1 MDSAI
6 NEQISFW
13 KKKLL
18 TINQN
23 IMDLNDLSSSKMLED
38 NLSTGNYI
46 GLTEKKASE
55 CVKIIDNLL
64 QNYFILS
71 KVIEKAQDLSNKST
85 IFHNYDDEINF
96 LLNGKSI
103 TLHKEDIPINNRELL
118 YDKNKGAEIT
128 PKETLEIM
136 VKDFERAKLDLNSI
150 IEGEENTIKICS
162 KMREEINELKLAA
175 TNLGKNGQVLDGY
188 IASLEYC
195 EKDPVVGVIQIQEIS
210 KEIYK
215 FRDELYKSLKNSEE
229 LNKAIEEYSSMLE
242 RIKRIVEVNNNFIVE
257 NKEILGK
264 LISYKIPEKDEKL
277 QEFYKCIEDLKYNL
291 SLKRISA
298 VNIGV
303 NKLSQQLEN
312 KLKDETD
319 KLKENR
325 EKAEYFNELKGR
337 YTALEAKINIMHMK
351 GHDIS
356 PKVSEVLTTVKE
368 KLQSNEID
376 LVEIDELLKKLYIM
390 MK

>member
-13 KKKLL
+13 KEKLL

-46 GLTEKKASE
+46 GLTEKKALE
-55 CVKIIDNLL
+55 CVKIINNLL
-64 QNYFILS
+64 QNYSILS

-85 IFHNYDDEINF
+85 IFHNYDDEINI

-103 TLHKEDIPINNRELL
+103 ILHKEDIPINNRELL
-118 YDKNKGAEIT
+118 YDKNKGVEIT

-162 KMREEINELKLAA
+162 KMRDEINELKLAA
-175 TNLGKNGQVLDGY
+175 TNLEKDAQVLDGY

-242 RIKRIVEVNNNFIVE
+242 RITRIVEVNNNFIVE

-264 LISYKIPEKDEKL
+264 LISYKIPEVNEKL
-277 QEFYKCIEDLKYNL
+277 QEFYKCIEDLKHNL

-319 KLKENR
+319 KLKGNR
-325 EKAEYFNELKGR
+325 EKVEYFNELKGR

-351 GHDIS
+351 GHDMS

-368 KLQSNEID
+368 KFQFNEVD
-376 LVEIDELLKKLYIM
+376 LVEIDQLLKKLYIM
-390 MK
+390 MT

>member
-13 KKKLL
+13 KEKLL

-46 GLTEKKASE
+46 GLTEKKALE
-55 CVKIIDNLL
+55 CVNIINNLL
-64 QNYFILS
+64 QNYSILS

-85 IFHNYDDEINF
+85 IFHNYDDEINI

-103 TLHKEDIPINNRELL
+103 ILHKEDIPINNRELL
-118 YDKNKGAEIT
+118 YDKNKGVEIT

-162 KMREEINELKLAA
+162 KMRDEINELKLAA
-175 TNLGKNGQVLDGY
+175 TNLEKDAQVLDGY

-242 RIKRIVEVNNNFIVE
+242 RITRIVEVNNNFIVE

-264 LISYKIPEKDEKL
+264 LISYKIPEVNEKL
-277 QEFYKCIEDLKYNL
+277 QEFYKCIEDLKHNL

-319 KLKENR
+319 KLKGNR
-325 EKAEYFNELKGR
+325 EKVEYFNELKGR

-351 GHDIS
+351 GHDMS

-368 KLQSNEID
+368 KFQFNEVD
-376 LVEIDELLKKLYIM
+376 LVEIDQLLKKLYIM
-390 MK
+390 IA

>member
-13 KKKLL
+13 KEKLL

-46 GLTEKKASE
+46 GLTEKKALE
-55 CVKIIDNLL
+55 CVNIINNLL
-64 QNYFILS
+64 QNYSILS

-85 IFHNYDDEINF
+85 IFHNYDDEINI

-103 TLHKEDIPINNRELL
+103 ILHKEDIPINNRELL
-118 YDKNKGAEIT
+118 YDKNKGVEIT

-162 KMREEINELKLAA
+162 KMRDEINELKLAA
-175 TNLGKNGQVLDGY
+175 TNLEKDAQVLDGY

-242 RIKRIVEVNNNFIVE
+242 RITRIVEVNNNFIVE

-264 LISYKIPEKDEKL
+264 LISYKIPEVNEKL
-277 QEFYKCIEDLKYNL
+277 QEFYKCIEDLKHNL

-319 KLKENR
+319 KLKGNR
-325 EKAEYFNELKGR
+325 EKVEYFNELKGR
-337 YTALEAKINIMHMK
+337 YTAIEAKINIMHMK
-351 GHDIS
+351 GHDMS

-368 KLQSNEID
+368 KFQFNEVD
-376 LVEIDELLKKLYIM
+376 LVEIDQLLKKLYIM
-390 MK
+390 IA

>member
-13 KKKLL
+13 KEKLL

-46 GLTEKKASE
+46 GLTEKKALE
-55 CVKIIDNLL
+55 CVNIINNLL
-64 QNYFILS
+64 QNYSILS

-85 IFHNYDDEINF
+85 IFHNYDDEINI

-103 TLHKEDIPINNRELL
+103 ILHKEDIPINNRELL
-118 YDKNKGAEIT
+118 YDKNKGVEIT

-162 KMREEINELKLAA
+162 KMRDEINELKLAA
-175 TNLGKNGQVLDGY
+175 TNLEKDAQVLDGY

-242 RIKRIVEVNNNFIVE
+242 RITRIVEVNNNFIVE

-264 LISYKIPEKDEKL
+264 LISYKIPEVNEKL
-277 QEFYKCIEDLKYNL
+277 QEFYKCIEDLKHNL

-319 KLKENR
+319 KLKGNR
-325 EKAEYFNELKGR
+325 EKVEYFNELKGR

-351 GHDIS
+351 GHDMS

-368 KLQSNEID
+368 KFQFNEVD
-376 LVEIDELLKKLYIM
+376 LVEIDQLLKKLYIM
-390 MK
+390 MV

>member
-6 NEQISFW
+6 SEQMLFW
-13 KKKLL
+13 KEKLL
-18 TINQN
+18 AINQN
-23 IMDLNDLSSSKMLED
+23 IMELNDLASSRMLED
-38 NLSTGNYI
+38 NLDTGNYT

-55 CVKIIDNLL
+55 CVKSINKLL
-64 QNYFILS
+64 QNYLILS
-71 KVIEKAQDLSNKST
+71 KVIEKAQNLYNKST

-103 TLHKEDIPINNRELL
+103 ILNKEDIPINNRELL
-118 YDKNKGAEIT
+118 YDKNKGDEIT
-128 PKETLEIM
+128 TKEILEIM
-136 VKDFERAKLDLNSI
+136 AKDFERAKLDLNSI

-175 TNLGKNGQVLDGY
+175 ANLGINGLVLDGY
-188 IASLEYC
+188 ISALEYC
-195 EKDPVVGVIQIQEIS
+195 EKDPIVGVIQIQEIS

-215 FRDELYKSLKNSEE
+215 FRNELYKSLKNSDE
-229 LNKAIEEYSSMLE
+229 LNEAIKEFCVILE

-264 LISYKIPEKDEKL
+264 LDSYKIPEKDEKL
-277 QEFYKCIEDLKYNL
+277 QEFYNCIENLKHNL
-291 SLKRISA
+291 SLKKISA
-298 VNIGV
+298 VNVGV
-303 NKLSQQLEN
+303 NKLSQQLEA

-325 EKAEYFNELKGR
+325 EQVENFNELNGR

-351 GHDIS
+351 RYDIS
-356 PKVSEVLTTVKE
+356 PQILELLIKVKE
-368 KLQSNEID
+368 KLRSNEIH
-376 LVEIDELLKKLYIM
+376 LVEVDELLKKLYIM

>member
-13 KKKLL
+13 KEKLL

-46 GLTEKKASE
+46 GLTEKKALE
-55 CVKIIDNLL
+55 CVNIINNLL
-64 QNYFILS
+64 QNYYILS

-85 IFHNYDDEINF
+85 IFHNYDDEINI

-103 TLHKEDIPINNRELL
+103 ILHKEDIPINNRELL
-118 YDKNKGAEIT
+118 YDKNKGVEIT

-162 KMREEINELKLAA
+162 KMRDEINELKLAA
-175 TNLGKNGQVLDGY
+175 TNLEKDAQVLDGY

-242 RIKRIVEVNNNFIVE
+242 RITRIVEVNNNFIVE

-264 LISYKIPEKDEKL
+264 LISYKIPEVNEKL
-277 QEFYKCIEDLKYNL
+277 QEFYKCIEDLKHNL

-319 KLKENR
+319 KLKGNR
-325 EKAEYFNELKGR
+325 EKVEYFNELKGR

-351 GHDIS
+351 GHDMS

-368 KLQSNEID
+368 KFQFNEVD
-376 LVEIDELLKKLYIM
+376 LVEIDQLLKKLYIM
-390 MK
+390 IA

>member
-6 NEQISFW
+6 GEQISFW
-13 KKKLL
+13 KEKLL

-38 NLSTGNYI
+38 NLNTGNYI

-55 CVKIIDNLL
+55 CVRIIDKLL
-64 QNYFILS
+64 QNYFTLS
-71 KVIEKAQDLSNKST
+71 KVIEKAQDLYNKST
-85 IFHNYDDEINF
+85 IFRSYDDEINF

-103 TLHKEDIPINNRELL
+103 TLYKEDIPINNRELL
-118 YDKNKGAEIT
+118 YDKNKGDEIT

-136 VKDFERAKLDLNSI
+136 AKDFERAKLDLNSI

-175 TNLGKNGQVLDGY
+175 TSLGKDERVLDRY
-188 IASLEYC
+188 ISSLEYC
-195 EKDPVVGVIQIQEIS
+195 EKDPIVGVTQIQEIS

-229 LNKAIEEYSSMLE
+229 LNRAIEEYSSIIE
-242 RIKRIVEVNNNFIVE
+242 RIKRIVEVNNNFIVD

-264 LISYKIPEKDEKL
+264 LVSYRIPEKDEKL
-277 QEFYKCIEDLKYNL
+277 QEFHKCIEDLKYNL
-291 SLKRISA
+291 SLKRISD

-303 NKLSQQLEN
+303 NKLSQQLEA

-325 EKAEYFNELKGR
+325 EKVECFNELKGR
-337 YTALEAKINIMHMK
+337 HTALEAKINIMHMK
-351 GHDIS
+351 GHDIP
-356 PKVSEVLTTVKE
+356 PKVLEMLITVKE
-368 KLQSNEID
+368 KLQSSEVD
-376 LVEIDELLKKLYIM
+376 LLEVDELLKKLYIM